1 MKIVFII
8 TDYGS
13 FNNFL
18 GELAMELVKE
28 NEVHVI
34 CDKVKIINFK
44 DKFPY
49 ANLGIHFHHLHFSR
63 NLSFI
68 SKINASIRIK
78 QVLDIIEPDVVNL
91 HFTSGIFLALLS
103 GKIRFKTIGVFH
115 GLGFPV
121 AANPIK
127 RFVFK
132 SIESFCFK
140 RLDQIGL
147 INNLDHRLIQRKYP
161 QASFKY
167 NSFGV
172 GCDLKKF
179 DPERFSTKEKD
190 KLKEQLNISPDDFV
204 LMFTGRFVYF
214 KGFDLVIKAMKY
226 LTETKGT
233 KNIKLILVGG
243 PDKAHSMNLSK
254 EEKHFLQTSPDIIN
268 IGFTGEVEKY
278 LSIANLFIFPSFK
291 EGMPVCIMEA
301 IAMGV
306 PVVTLDARGCNDI
319 VEDNVTGKL
328 LDIDAD
334 HINVADA
341 VMDLYHDRE
350 ELAFL
355 SGNALAKKSAFDR
368 KIFINESIEIF
379 KNAVRSYP
387 SLNGRLSFENGGPVL
402 ASGF

>member
-18 GELAMELVKE
+18 GELATELVKE

-34 CDKVKIINFK
+34 CDRVKIINFK

-49 ANLGIHFHHLHFSR
+49 SNLGIHFHYIHFSR
-63 NLSFI
+63 NFSFV
-68 SKINASIRIK
+68 SKINASIKIK
-78 QVLDIIEPDVVNL
+78 QVLDTIEPDVVNL

-121 AANPIK
+121 ITNPIK

-132 SIESFCFK
+132 KIESFCFK

-147 INNLDHRLIQRKYP
+147 INNFDHKLLHNKYP
-161 QASFKY
+161 KVSFKY

-172 GCDLKKF
+172 GCDLKRF
-179 DPERFSTKEKD
+179 DPDRFSIEERRQ
-190 KLKEQLNISPDDFV
+190 LKEQLNIAPDDFV

-226 LTETKGT
+226 MTEHRGMNKV
-233 KNIKLILVGG
+233 KLLLIGG
-243 PDKAHSMNLSK
+243 PDKAHSMNLNR
-254 EEKHFLQTSPDIIN
+254 EEKHFLQTSENIIN
-268 IGFTGEVEKY
+268 VGFTSEVEKY
-278 LSIANLFIFPSFK
+278 LAIANLFVFPSFK

-306 PVVTLDARGCNDI
+306 PAITLDARGCNDI
-319 VEDNVTGKL
+319 VENNVNGKL

-341 VMDLYHDRE
+341 VTDLYYDRE
-350 ELAFL
+350 ELAYL
-355 SGNALAKKSAFDR
+355 AGNALAKKSAFDR
-368 KIFINESIEIF
+368 RIFVNESIELF

-387 SLNGRLSFENGGPVL
+387 SLNGRLAFENGETAL

>member
-34 CDKVKIINFK
+34 CDRVKIINFK
-44 DKFPY
+44 DKFSY
-49 ANLGIHFHHLHFSR
+49 SNMGIHFHYIHFSR
-63 NLSFI
+63 NFSFI
-68 SKINASIRIK
+68 SKINASIKIK
-78 QVLDIIEPDVVNL
+78 QVLETIEPDVVNL

-121 AANPIK
+121 VTNPIK

-147 INNLDHRLIQRKYP
+147 INNFDHKLIQRKYP

-179 DPERFSTKEKD
+179 DPGRFSAEEKEA
-190 KLKEQLNISPDDFV
+190 LKEQLNIAPDDFV

-214 KGFDLVIKAMKY
+214 KGFDLVIKAMKH
-226 LTETKGT
+226 LKET
-233 KNIKLILVGG
+233 KNIKSIKLVLVGG
-243 PDKAHSMNLSK
+243 PDKAHTMNLSK

-268 IGFTGEVEKY
+268 VGFTSEVEKY

-306 PVVTLDARGCNDI
+306 PVITLDARGCNDI
-319 VEDNVTGKL
+319 VEDNITGKL

-334 HINVADA
+334 HINVADT
-341 VMDLYHDRE
+341 VMDLYYDRA

-355 SGNALAKKSAFDR
+355 SANALAKKSVFDR

-379 KNAVRSYP
+379 KNVARSYP
-387 SLNGRLSFENGGPVL
+387 ALNGRLSFENGDAVL

>member
-34 CDKVKIINFK
+34 CDRVKIINFQ
-44 DKFPY
+44 DKFQY
-49 ANLGIHFHHLHFSR
+49 SNQGIHFHYIHFSR
-63 NLSFI
+63 NFSFV
-68 SKINASIRIK
+68 SKINASIKIK
-78 QVLDIIEPDVVNL
+78 QVLDVIEPDVVNL

-103 GKIRFKTIGVFH
+103 GKIKFKTIGVFH

-121 AANPIK
+121 ITNPIK

-147 INNLDHRLIQRKYP
+147 INNFDHKLMQGKYSK
-161 QASFKY
+161 ASFKY

-172 GCDLKKF
+172 GCDLKRF
-179 DPERFSTKEKD
+179 DPDRFSAPEKEA
-190 KLKEQLNISPDDFV
+190 LKAQLNIAPDDFV

-214 KGFDLVIKAMKY
+214 KGFDLAIKAMKHI
-226 LTETKGT
+226 TETKGIR
-233 KNIKLILVGG
+233 NIKLILAGG
-243 PDKAHSMNLSK
+243 PDKAHSMNLNK
-254 EEKHFLQTSPDIIN
+254 EERHYLNTSANIIN
-268 IGFTGEVEKY
+268 IGFTSQVEKY
-278 LSIANLFIFPSFK
+278 LSISDLFVFPSFK

-301 IAMGV
+301 LAMGV
-306 PVVTLDARGCNDI
+306 PAVTLDARGCNDI
-319 VEDNVTGKL
+319 VENNVTGKL

-334 HINVADA
+334 HMNVADA
-341 VMDLYHDRE
+341 ILDLYSDRD

-355 SGNALAKKSAFDR
+355 SGNALAKKGIFDR

-379 KNAVRSYP
+379 KNAARTYP
-387 SLNGRLSFENGGPVL
+387 SLNGRLSFESGEAVL